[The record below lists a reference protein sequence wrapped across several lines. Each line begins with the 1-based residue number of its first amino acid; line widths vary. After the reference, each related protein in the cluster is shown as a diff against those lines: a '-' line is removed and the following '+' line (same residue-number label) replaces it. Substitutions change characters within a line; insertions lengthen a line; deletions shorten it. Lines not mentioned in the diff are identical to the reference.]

1 MPIERYLLTSNNKFR
16 IEKFTILKDT
26 VLPSMYTTP
35 AFHILTVLDGEIE
48 IEDVDT
54 VQKVKSDEKDE
65 KKIKTQKAKGKGF
78 DAIAG
83 MKELKAQLQ

>member
-1 MPIERYLLTSNNKFR
+1 M
-16 IEKFTILKDT
+16 
-26 VLPSMYTTP
+26 
-35 AFHILTVLDGEIE
+35 GE

-54 VQKVKSDEKDE
+54 VQKVKSDDKDE

-83 MKELKAQLQ
+83 MKELKAQLQLDVIDALHNPEEYAKYGVNYSKWNAFIWPSWLRKNIFR

>member
-1 MPIERYLLTSNNKFR
+1 
-16 IEKFTILKDT
+16 LKKSLHNDPENRFQSANEFIQA
-26 VLPSMYTTP
+26 LN
-35 AFHILTVLDGEIE
+35 GEIE

-54 VQKVKSDEKDE
+54 VQKVKSDDKDE

-83 MKELKAQLQ
+83 MKELKSTIEIRCN